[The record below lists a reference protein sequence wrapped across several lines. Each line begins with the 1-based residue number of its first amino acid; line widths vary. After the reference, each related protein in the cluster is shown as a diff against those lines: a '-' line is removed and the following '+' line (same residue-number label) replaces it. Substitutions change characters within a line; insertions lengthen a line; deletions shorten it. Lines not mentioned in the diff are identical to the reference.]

1 MTHSIGAREAER
13 VDAAAAALLD
23 ARFAA
28 AKEASRK
35 LARAT
40 SAEKNAALATIA
52 AQLRAA
58 APRIVAA
65 NAEDL
70 ARGRAEGRGAHSSQ
84 RCADRS
90 DPGAAR
96 GRRCYLR
103 GSTQCHDRHRGA
115 GSEERKCCCAARWYL
130 SGAQQ
135 PGDHS
140 GAERRACRSG
150 FTRGLCADR

>member
-1 MTHSIGAREAER
+1 MTHSVDAREAER

-23 ARFAA
+23 GRFAA

-70 ARGRAEGRGAHSSQ
+70 ARGRAEGLSAGLL
-84 RCADRS
+84 DRLTLTT
-90 DPGAAR
+90 AR
-96 GRRCYLR
+96 IE
-103 GSTQCHDRHRGA
+103 A
-115 GSEERKCCCAARWYL
+115 I
-130 SGAQQ
+130 
-135 PGDHS
+135 
-140 GAERRACRSG
+140 AEAV
-150 FTRGLCADR
+150 